1 MNKYF
6 YIPINTDN
14 IYRSNLDQ
22 KSLVYRT
29 SLVFFY
35 RLFYGARAPPFSNWI
50 RIKNLI
56 GEKAMNN
63 NDKTYKIYISDT
75 EFEVS
80 EEEYKEHHKIMEHS
94 KYLCK
99 EERKVKI
106 LSYESLDDGL
116 SAEDIIPDTSVDIE
130 ETVINNV
137 MVGELRK
144 ILTTLSKDELE
155 LIEHLV
161 YEEKSEREVA
171 KKYGISHTALGK
183 RWDKLCGKLCKLL
196 ERR

>member
-1 MNKYF
+1 MKNK
-6 YIPINTDN
+6 
-14 IYRSNLDQ
+14 
-22 KSLVYRT
+22 
-29 SLVFFY
+29 
-35 RLFYGARAPPFSNWI
+35 
-50 RIKNLI
+50 
-56 GEKAMNN
+56 
-63 NDKTYKIYISDT
+63 DKTYKIYISNT

-94 KYLCK
+94 KYLRK

-116 SAEDIIPDTSVDIE
+116 SAEDIIPDTSVDVE
-130 ETVINNV
+130 ETAINNV
-137 MVGELRK
+137 MIGELRK

-183 RWDKLCGKLCKLL
+183 RWDKLCEKLRKLL

>member
-1 MNKYF
+1 
-6 YIPINTDN
+6 
-14 IYRSNLDQ
+14 
-22 KSLVYRT
+22 
-29 SLVFFY
+29 
-35 RLFYGARAPPFSNWI
+35 
-50 RIKNLI
+50 
-56 GEKAMNN
+56 MNN

-106 LSYESLDDGL
+106 LSYENLDDGL
-116 SAEDIIPDTSVDIE
+116 SAEDIIPDTSVDVE
-130 ETVINNV
+130 ETTINNV
-137 MVGELRK
+137 MIGELRK

-183 RWDKLCGKLCKLL
+183 RWDKLCDKLRKLL
-196 ERR
+196 ERG